1 MVSRNRISLLA
12 AGASLFAMP
21 VLAQEAGASG
31 NGAAT
36 VPAPAKSGDAA
47 PLDEIIVTAQKRSE
61 SLQNVPASIT
71 ALSGDTLSERAIDG
85 LSGLA
90 TSVPSMTFG
99 SYGGSARIAVR
110 GIGFDMINPGGEGR
124 VAYHIDGVYVSRPAA
139 TMGTFYDVERVEVL
153 RGPQGTLYGRN
164 ATGGSI
170 NVITRKPGDA
180 LEGFLQLG
188 YGNYNALSAEGAI
201 SVPLSEGLGARVAFI
216 AENRDGYGRNIITGN
231 EIDNSKRYGVRGT
244 LSARLGEIGTFDLSG
259 DYYREKD
266 RNYGNHYF
274 GQANPFITPAGF
286 LFGGIV
292 PASRRDIAN
301 DFDPENDRTFW
312 GVSGRGVF
320 DIGTVTLTSV
330 TGYRHSD
337 WTVLTDLDLTSA
349 PLSQFAFFEKSR
361 QLSQE
366 LQLSGDIGPAK
377 FIVGGYYFN
386 EKISGG
392 SKIPLDS
399 ALVGLSGFVQGYRAE
414 GDFTTDALAG
424 FGQVDYGLSDRLTLT
439 LGARYSW
446 ERKKIDDLV
455 QFDLFTPFPPELPP
469 NPIFVRSGTRSETAF
484 TPKFGLEFKPR
495 GGLMFYATVSKGFKS
510 GGFNIGDANNGFEP
524 ETLWSYEA
532 GMKGTFA
539 DGRVRINTSGFYY
552 DYKNLQ
558 VSKVVVASVTIE
570 NAASS
575 ALYGAEAEITV
586 VPVDGLRIEVSPT
599 WLHSKYKDFQSANPA
614 DPANP
619 NPVIL
624 DGNQLVQ
631 APELAINTAIEY
643 EFPFGNGTLSLRGE
657 ANWQDRIYFTPFNE
671 KAVSREPN
679 TKLNAFIR
687 YDVGNWGV
695 TLYARNI
702 ANKTTIANAL
712 VNSIVVGVP
721 YSGTLEPP
729 RTFGVKIGYRF

>member
-1 MVSRNRISLLA
+1 MISRSCIGPFATGVSLLA
-12 AGASLFAMP
+12 ATSA
-21 VLAQEAGASG
+21 LAQPATNPSAGATTQPEDG
-31 NGAAT
+31 LA
-36 VPAPAKSGDAA
+36 
-47 PLDEIIVTAQKRSE
+47 LEEIIVTAQKRSE

-71 ALSGDTLSERAIDG
+71 ALSGDALSNRAIDG

-90 TSVPSMTFG
+90 TSVPSLTFG

-124 VAYHIDGVYVSRPAA
+124 IAYHINGVYVSRPAA

-170 NVITRKPGDA
+170 NVITRKPGDK
-180 LEGFLQLG
+180 LEGFLELG
-188 YGNYNALSAEGAI
+188 YGNYNDLSAEGAV

-216 AENRDGYGRNIITGN
+216 AENRDGYGKNIVTGKD
-231 EIDNSKRYGVRGT
+231 IDNSKRFGMRGT
-244 LSARLGEIGTFDLSG
+244 LSAKLGDSGKFDLIG
-259 DYYREKD
+259 DYYQEHD

-274 GQANPFITPAGF
+274 GQANPFITPSGF
-286 LFGGIV
+286 LFGGVV
-292 PASRRDIAN
+292 PTSRRDIAN
-301 DFDPENDRTFW
+301 DFDPKNERTFW
-312 GVSGRGVF
+312 GVSGRGEF
-320 DIGTVTLTSV
+320 DLGGVTLTSL
-330 TGYRHSD
+330 TGYRHSN
-337 WTVLTDLDLTSA
+337 WTTLTDLDLTSA
-349 PLSQFAFFEKSR
+349 PLSRFTFFEKSR
-361 QLSQE
+361 QISQE
-366 LQLSGDIGPAK
+366 LQLSGDIGHAK

-399 ALVGLSGFVQGYRAE
+399 ALVGLSGFVQGYRAQ
-414 GDFTTDALAG
+414 GDFKTDALAG
-424 FGQVDYGLSDRLTLT
+424 FGQVDYAVSDTLTLT

-446 ERKKIDDLV
+446 EKKKIDDLV
-455 QFDLFTPFPPELPP
+455 QFDLFTPYPPELPP
-469 NPIFVRSGTRSETAF
+469 NPLFVRSGSRSETAF
-484 TPKFGLEFKPR
+484 TPKFGLEYKPR
-495 GGLMFYATVSKGFKS
+495 HGLMIYATVSKGFKS

-539 DGRVRINTSGFYY
+539 DGRVRINASGFYY

-570 NAASS
+570 NAAAST
-575 ALYGAEAEITV
+575 LYGAEAEITV
-586 VPVDGLRIEVSPT
+586 VPTDGLRLEVSPT

-619 NPVIL
+619 NPVVL

-631 APELAINTAIEY
+631 APELALNTAIEY
-643 EFPFGNGTLSLRGE
+643 EFAVGSGRLSLRGE

-671 KAVSREPN
+671 RAVSRAPN

-687 YDVGNWGV
+687 YDVGNWGL
-695 TLYARNI
+695 TLYGRNL

-712 VNSIVVGVP
+712 VNSIVVGAP
-721 YSGTLEPP
+721 FSGTLEPP
-729 RTFGVKIGYRF
+729 RTYGVKVSYHF